1 MKKLK
6 EFWDDYKVYIISGFI
21 TLVLV
26 FVSVTS
32 DKIGNIIDIV
42 CLVIFGI
49 FVIAF
54 VSVLSYFLIRK
65 KLFLRKIDPKDLEI
79 VKKYAKKN
87 YHELEI
93 IEIIDIENKHEY
105 SLYDEFCD
113 ICDMANMFG
122 EYKKLYNMDIALTDE
137 FIKYVKKLDNK
148 EVNNILEESM
158 KVKEII
164 LKYYDENGVW
174 KK

>member
-87 YHELEI
+87 YHELDI

-148 EVNNILEESM
+148 EVNKILEESM